1 MNRNIMALM
10 PNEGKSR
17 KCPKGKLEKYK
28 IVFEGKQANIKMT
41 KQKYKQIPHNIVNG
55 ILL

>member
-1 MNRNIMALM
+1 MALM